1 MPKEPAAQKKHRSGF
16 VAIIG
21 RPNVGKSTFMN
32 RILGEKVAIMSPKAQ
47 TTRNKINGIYTR
59 PDAQIIFVD
68 TPGIH
73 KPQNELD
80 EYMDDAALSTLNQVD
95 AVLFMVEA
103 DQQPGRG
110 DQWILEAL
118 AKVKTPVYLLVN
130 KIDLVTPDD
139 LLPLIDRYSK
149 MRKFDEVFPIS
160 ATQGNNIDELLDKL
174 VSALPVGP
182 QYYPDDEI
190 TDHPE
195 YFVVGELIREKILEL
210 SHDEVP
216 HAVAVVVER
225 MKDYVGGKLQIE
237 ANIYVER
244 PGQKGILIGKGGSML
259 KQIGI
264 RSRRDIE
271 NLLGEPVNLKLWV
284 KVQKNWRDNNAYLR
298 TLGYNKKDLK

>member
-1 MPKEPAAQKKHRSGF
+1 MPNHRSGF

-47 TTRNKINGIYTR
+47 TTRNKINGIYTTD
-59 PDAQIIFVD
+59 DAQIVFVD

-80 EYMDDAALSTLNQVD
+80 EYMDQAALSTLNQVD
-95 AVLFMVEA
+95 AVMFMVAA
-103 DQQPGRG
+103 DEQPGRG
-110 DQWILEAL
+110 DKWILQEL
-118 AKVKTPVYLLVN
+118 EKVTKPVFLLVN
-130 KIDLVTPDD
+130 KIDLVHPDD
-139 LLPLIDRYSK
+139 LLPLIDQYSR
-149 MRKFDEVFPIS
+149 MRNFDQIFPIS
-160 ATQGNNIDELLDKL
+160 ATEGNNVEELLHSL
-174 VSALPVGP
+174 TETLPEGP
-182 QYYPDDEI
+182 QYYPDDEL

-225 MKDYVGGKLQIE
+225 MKDYQGGKLQIE
-237 ANIYVER
+237 ANIFVER
-244 PGQKGILIGKGGSML
+244 DGQKAIIIGKGGSML

-264 RSRRDIE
+264 RARRDIE
-271 NLLGEPVNLKLWV
+271 NLLGEKVNLKLWV

-298 TLGYNKKDLK
+298 TLGYNKKDLR

>member
-1 MPKEPAAQKKHRSGF
+1 MPNEPKHRSGF

-47 TTRNKINGIYTR
+47 TTRNKINGIYTQ
-59 PDAQIIFVD
+59 PDAQIVFVD

-80 EYMDDAALSTLNQVD
+80 EYMDQAALSTLNQVD
-95 AVLFMVEA
+95 AVLFMVAA
-103 DQQPGRG
+103 DEEPGRG
-110 DQWILEAL
+110 DKWILNEL
-118 AKVKTPVYLLVN
+118 EKVKSPVYLLIN
-130 KIDLVTPDD
+130 KIDLVHPDA
-139 LLPLIDRYSK
+139 LLPLITEYSK
-149 MRKFDEVFPIS
+149 MRDFSEIFPIS
-160 ATQGNNIDELLDKL
+160 ATMGNNVDDLLTKL
-174 VSALPVGP
+174 IADLPEGP
-182 QYYPDDEI
+182 QYYPDDEL

-237 ANIYVER
+237 ANIFVER
-244 PGQKGILIGKGGSML
+244 PGQKAIIIGKGGSML

-264 RSRRDIE
+264 KARRDIE
-271 NLLGEPVNLKLWV
+271 TLLGEKVNLKLWV

-298 TLGYNKKDLK
+298 TLGYNKKDLR

>member
-1 MPKEPAAQKKHRSGF
+1 MPNETKHRSGF

-47 TTRNKINGIYTR
+47 TTRNKINGIYTQ
-59 PDAQIIFVD
+59 PDAQIVFVD

-80 EYMDDAALSTLNQVD
+80 EYMDQAALSTLNQVD
-95 AVLFMVEA
+95 AVLFMVAA
-103 DQQPGRG
+103 DEEPGRG
-110 DQWILEAL
+110 DKWILSEL
-118 AKVKTPVYLLVN
+118 EKVKSPVYLIIN
-130 KIDLVTPDD
+130 KIDLVHPDA
-139 LLPLIDRYSK
+139 LLPLITEYSK
-149 MRKFDEVFPIS
+149 LRDFSEIFPIS
-160 ATQGNNIDELLDKL
+160 ATMGNNVDELLTKL
-174 VSALPVGP
+174 IADLPEGP
-182 QYYPDDEI
+182 QYYPDDEL

-237 ANIYVER
+237 ANIFVER
-244 PGQKGILIGKGGSML
+244 PGQKAIIIGKGGSML

-264 RSRRDIE
+264 KARRDIE
-271 NLLGEPVNLKLWV
+271 TLLGEKVNLKLWV

-298 TLGYNKKDLK
+298 TLGYNKKDLR

>member
-1 MPKEPAAQKKHRSGF
+1 MPNEPKHRSGF

-47 TTRNKINGIYTR
+47 TTRNKINGIYTQ
-59 PDAQIIFVD
+59 PDAQIVFVD

-80 EYMDDAALSTLNQVD
+80 EYMDQAALSTLNQVD
-95 AVLFMVEA
+95 AVLFMVAA
-103 DQQPGRG
+103 DEEPGRG
-110 DQWILEAL
+110 DKWILNEL
-118 AKVKTPVYLLVN
+118 EKVKSPVYLLIN
-130 KIDLVTPDD
+130 KIDLVHPDD
-139 LLPLIDRYSK
+139 LLPLITEYSE
-149 MRKFDEVFPIS
+149 MRDFNEIFPIS
-160 ATQGNNIDELLDKL
+160 ATMGNNVDDLLAKL
-174 VSALPVGP
+174 IADLPEGP
-182 QYYPDDEI
+182 QYYPDDEL

-237 ANIYVER
+237 ANIFVER
-244 PGQKGILIGKGGSML
+244 PGQKAIIIGKGGSML

-264 RSRRDIE
+264 KARRDIE
-271 NLLGEPVNLKLWV
+271 TLLGEKVNLKLWV

-298 TLGYNKKDLK
+298 TLGYNKKDLR